1 MYTDRGIRQ
10 QVAQALE
17 NIQPDE
23 NAKDRMYLEVMRR
36 ASVQS
41 APKKPWYLR
50 FRTSAGLCGMAMAF
64 IVVAVAA
71 LHSRMPEDGTEK
83 LSVADLPQ
91 ETQTQATAA
100 AVETAETP
108 LAQFSGTASAPSVTS
123 ATVAVTVKEGSTAQ
137 PPAERETETVGNIWH
152 TEVVWSQPAGADLP
166 PKKTTAAVQTKPSN
180 EQTQKPSVGT
190 KPAQTAPEENRKTDL
205 PQTDVPAKTET
216 AVTMTE
222 PTDIPIRQNIYLYY
236 ALTFQ
241 GELYTTDY
249 MSVTGSSLTYLGPG
263 VTSGKDVDD
272 THTVLIYAIDGV
284 DQKTQLAVQYAGETE
299 YYLFQ
304 AVN

>member
-1 MYTDRGIRQ
+1 MYADREIKQ
-10 QVAQALE
+10 KVAQALE
-17 NIQPDE
+17 NIRPDE

-71 LHSRMPEDGTEK
+71 LHSRMPEDGAEK
-83 LSVADLPQ
+83 LSMADLPQ
-91 ETQTQATAA
+91 ETQTQTTTAA
-100 AVETAETP
+100 ENIGTQLTQSGGTTP
-108 LAQFSGTASAPSVTS
+108 ASSVT
-123 ATVAVTVKEGSTAQ
+123 ATTVVVTVKEERVTQSL
-137 PPAERETETVGNIWH
+137 AERKTETAGAAWRPEI
-152 TEVVWSQPAGADLP
+152 TLSQPVESDLCP
-166 PKKTTAAVQTKPSN
+166 EKTTVAAQTKPSN

-190 KPAQTAPEENRKTDL
+190 KPAQTAPAEDVKTDL
-205 PQTDVPAKTET
+205 PQTDAPTKTEV

-222 PTDIPIRQNIYLYY
+222 PVDIPIRQNIYLYY

-249 MSVTGSSLTYLGPG
+249 MPITGSSLTYLGPG

-272 THTVLIYAIDGV
+272 THTVLIYAIDGA